1 MIKLNSQEQK
11 IKEALTKHIDKIYP
25 SKEAMETILKS
36 GKKLTIYWGIDP
48 TAPDIHLG
56 HSTNLFVL
64 RRFQNLGHKIII
76 LIGDYTAQIGDPTG
90 KDKKRKVLTEKEVKK
105 NFGTYKN
112 QVLKILNAKKTI
124 FRFNSEWWNKM
135 SAKELLAL
143 DDLTT
148 HQQIIERDMFQRRI
162 KEDRPISMKELQY
175 PLLQG
180 YDSVVL
186 KADVE
191 LGATDQLFNM
201 LMGRDLEK
209 TLLNKE
215 KFVITTPLLINPETG
230 NKLMSKS
237 EGSYVSLN
245 NSPFEIYG
253 KIMALI
259 DAVILTCFKLCT
271 DLEDKKISEIES
283 RLKNKENPRDVKA
296 ELAHE
301 IVKIYYNEKKAKE
314 AAEEF
319 ERIFKRHE
327 LPENIQE
334 VSITIKP
341 RKLIELLMQVGLAAS
356 RSEARRKVLENA
368 VKADG
373 KVKKDPEEVIDV
385 YERMIVQYGK
395 RNFRMVMKK

>member
-105 NFGTYKN
+105 NFRTYKN

>member
-1 MIKLNSQEQK
+1 
-11 IKEALTKHIDKIYP
+11 
-25 SKEAMETILKS
+25 
-36 GKKLTIYWGIDP
+36 
-48 TAPDIHLG
+48 
-56 HSTNLFVL
+56 
-64 RRFQNLGHKIII
+64 
-76 LIGDYTAQIGDPTG
+76 
-90 KDKKRKVLTEKEVKK
+90 
-105 NFGTYKN
+105 
-112 QVLKILNAKKTI
+112 
-124 FRFNSEWWNKM
+124 M